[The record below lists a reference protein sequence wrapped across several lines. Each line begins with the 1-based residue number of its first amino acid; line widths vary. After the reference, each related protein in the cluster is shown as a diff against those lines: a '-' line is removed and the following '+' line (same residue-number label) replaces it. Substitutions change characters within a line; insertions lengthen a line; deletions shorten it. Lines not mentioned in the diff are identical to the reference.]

1 MQTRWDLSY
10 LYSGFDDPAFTSDL
24 NALKSS
30 IEEARTALASADDDR
45 AFIKAFITENEAISC
60 LTEKLFSYCELT
72 LSADASN
79 AQAEKYLDQV
89 MLLSNDISLLSS
101 SVVRRLGNMQNLEEI
116 LASLPEAAP
125 CAFALREMAEEAR
138 HPIPEAIEPWILKMQ
153 LSGGGAFSML
163 RNKLDATHLVE

>member
-60 LTEKLFSYCELT
+60 LTEKLFST
-72 LSADASN
+72 AS
-79 AQAEKYLDQV
+79 
-89 MLLSNDISLLSS
+89 S
-101 SVVRRLGNMQNLEEI
+101 R
-116 LASLPEAAP
+116 
-125 CAFALREMAEEAR
+125 
-138 HPIPEAIEPWILKMQ
+138 
-153 LSGGGAFSML
+153 
-163 RNKLDATHLVE
+163 